1 MLEFNPTR
9 RITSDDAYSSRFLH
23 DTWDKMQK
31 TRNQELGLT
40 FNKDIFLMARSFGVN
55 GFRKAVFKFALP
67 ILFNNDESRRELYED
82 LYRKIDL
89 NADGVL
95 SRYELKKGKRRA
107 NSSA

>member
-1 MLEFNPTR
+1 
-9 RITSDDAYSSRFLH
+9 
-23 DTWDKMQK
+23 MQK